1 MIHNLILIW
10 LCRFGFIRLR
20 VIRFMGVK
28 WNKRI
33 GLLYIGESGY
43 ELYIFIVIVIIT
55 VSNLQGLGAIL
66 LCIRGY

>member
-1 MIHNLILIW
+1 M
-10 LCRFGFIRLR
+10 
-20 VIRFMGVK
+20 
-28 WNKRI
+28 I

-55 VSNLQGLGAIL
+55 VSNLQGLGVIL